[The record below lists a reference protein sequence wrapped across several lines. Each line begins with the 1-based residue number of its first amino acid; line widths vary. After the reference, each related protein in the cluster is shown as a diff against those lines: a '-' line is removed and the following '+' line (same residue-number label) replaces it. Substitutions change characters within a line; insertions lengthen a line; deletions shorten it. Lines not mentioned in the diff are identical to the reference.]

1 MNITQ
6 SYKGSFSHSKNYNGS
21 PRDYP
26 IDEACADAG
35 RSYFYAPFDCVV
47 KRIYG
52 VGSKGVNTI
61 WIQSTAPVQTPVFTD
76 YVTVMV
82 IHPNDDTL
90 RRLRVGQLFRKGTA
104 MFLEGTDGR
113 ATGNHFHISC
123 GTRMSSP
130 RQKNFYLFSNLKW
143 RFLLGLSCASLFCS
157 TSRKA
162 LNLCLSSGK
171 THANTW
177 LPILQ

>member
-1 MNITQ
+1 MAQISRYPAKVMNITQ

-76 YVTVMV
+76 HVTV
-82 IHPNDDTL
+82 IRSEGCGSDSCFA
-90 RRLRVGQLFRKGTA
+90 RGRLCFWKERMAGLQAIIFTSAAAEGGFAVTA
-104 MFLEGTDGR
+104 GGKILW
-113 ATGNHFHISC
+113 GNS
-123 GTRMSSP
+123 
-130 RQKNFYLFSNLKW
+130 
-143 RFLLGLSCASLFCS
+143 
-157 TSRKA
+157 
-162 LNLCLSSGK
+162 
-171 THANTW
+171 
-177 LPILQ
+177 